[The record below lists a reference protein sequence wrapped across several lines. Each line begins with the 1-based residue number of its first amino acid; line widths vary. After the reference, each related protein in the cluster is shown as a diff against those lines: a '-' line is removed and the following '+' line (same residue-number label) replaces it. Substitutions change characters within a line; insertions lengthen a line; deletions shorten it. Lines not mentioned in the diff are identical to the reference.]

1 MSLAQKKADN
11 IYRTNGAAAYDV
23 RKSAERKKS
32 SLPEDRKPAERVRRV
47 KATMRIS
54 PFTVIGLL
62 VTAFMAVLVVF
73 GYVGLYEASAE
84 ITAAENRIED
94 LQDEQA
100 KLKSVYEDKFDLP
113 AVEQQATELGMI
125 YPKTSQV
132 VYVNLD
138 GTDRAEITPAQSSN
152 PIAVV
157 YYAIRDSVKGFVE
170 YLS

>member
-1 MSLAQKKADN
+1 MAQRNADN

-23 RKSAERKKS
+23 RKHAELTKGKS
-32 SLPEDRKPAERVRRV
+32 NLPEEKKTVERVRRV
-47 KATMRIS
+47 RATMRIS

-62 VTAFMAVLVVF
+62 LAAFMAVLVVF

-84 ITAAENRIED
+84 ITAAENKIEA
-94 LQDEQA
+94 LQDKQT
-100 KLKSVYEDKFDLP
+100 KLKSVYEEKFDLP

-132 VYVNLD
+132 VYVNLN

-157 YYAIRDSVKGFVE
+157 YYAIRDSIQGFVE
-170 YLS
+170 YMS